1 MKTALAAVLL
11 LACASVA
18 GQGYPDR
25 PVRVLVGYPPGGG
38 TDLVAR
44 LVAQPL
50 SERWRQPVVVEN
62 RPGANAIIATEAAA
76 KAKPDGYTLLM
87 AYATE
92 LAVNPATFKK
102 LPYDPVRDL
111 APIAQLA
118 SAPLVM
124 AVHPSLAAQNIEEL
138 IALAKAKPGALS
150 YSSSGTGSVH
160 QFAGELFK
168 LRTGTDIVHIPYKGS
183 GPAVADAVS
192 GQVQVTFASAASVLR
207 FIQSGRLRA
216 LAVTSRARSVQLA
229 NVSTMKEAGLP
240 EVELTSWYGLL
251 APAGTSQEIINKV
264 ATDVAAVLGAPE
276 LKRGFEAQGLDVAQS
291 SPRAFAEF
299 IRDEA
304 AKYARIARAG
314 NIQQD

>member
-18 GQGYPDR
+18 AQGYPDR
-25 PVRVLVGYPPGGG
+25 PVRILVGYPPGGG

-62 RPGANAIIATEAAA
+62 RPGANAIIATEAVA

-216 LAVTSRARSVQLA
+216 LAVTSPQRSPQLPGVPTA
-229 NVSTMKEAGLP
+229 VESGLAG
-240 EVELTSWYGLL
+240 VEMTSWYGLL
-251 APAGTSQEIINKV
+251 APAGTPQEIVVKV
-264 ATDVAAVLGAPE
+264 ARDVAAALASPE
-276 LKRGFEAQGLDVAQS
+276 IKKGFEVQGLDVAQS
-291 SPRAFAEF
+291 SPRAFADF

-314 NIQQD
+314 NIQQE